1 MAKRFDDLRRKMPP
15 PRQDRARKRT
25 DALLAEIALSELRRS
40 LGVTQEELAKVLDV
54 RQAAVSKLEG
64 RDDLLLSTM
73 AAYVR
78 ALGGTL
84 EVVARFRDHAVRLDP
99 RAASA
104 KVRLVP
110 SISRTDRGRKLPKS
124 KNRS

>member
-1 MAKRFDDLRRKMPP
+1 M
-15 PRQDRARKRT
+15 
-25 DALLAEIALSELRRS
+25 LAEIALSELRRS
-40 LGVTQEELAKVLDV
+40 LGVTQEQLAKVLDV

-84 EVVARFRDHAVRLDP
+84 EVMARFGDHAVRLDP

-104 KVRLVP
+104 KVRLD
-110 SISRTDRGRKLPKS
+110 SSYRLNRGRKSPKAKS
-124 KNRS
+124 RS